1 MKQANQIKNSYN
13 GSLLLLMLFSPIMGV
28 VQLLRNRDE
37 KTLLLFG
44 IVFFGLAGSLYV
56 YRPGSDGEAHLSN
69 AILNYSD
76 MSFNVF
82 LNQFYDLITLNG
94 SHTGA
99 KDIYLHCI
107 SYLAASVFGVPELIH
122 VFAGL
127 ILGYFF
133 TKSILL
139 VLKNNIDTEKSAIL
153 VAFILLFL
161 FFRSLGALNSIRM
174 WTGMWVFFYG
184 TYSYAITEKKK
195 FLAVILFSIIVHFSY
210 VVVLIPFLVSYIL
223 RNRTFVMTG
232 LFFASFG
239 MSLNFASIENILPKT
254 ELVENQQSA
263 NVIASDEDA
272 ERFAER
278 YERQGKVAQNFYV
291 KYGEAFFKSY
301 CVIGLSLLLLFF
313 YNHKKADKKFIFLM
327 ASGLGL
333 MSFSNMVTFSPSLSG
348 RVSTIATVYILAAAI
363 QFLLTIKNYG
373 LNVKKTSLVHRLLV
387 IFLISSIPM
396 VLFQMSYLIQML
408 SFFTLVLPPVS
419 WFLGNADFS
428 IREGIGL
435 LF

>member
-13 GSLLLLMLFSPIMGV
+13 GYLVLLMLFSPILGV

-94 SHTGA
+94 TSVA

-195 FLAVILFSIIVHFSY
+195 FLLVILFSIIVHFSY
-210 VVVLIPFLVSYIL
+210 LIVLIPFLVSYLL

-239 MSLNFASIENILPKT
+239 MSLNFASIENLLPKT

-263 NVIASDEDA
+263 NIITSDEDA

-278 YERQGKVAQNFYV
+278 YERQGQVEQNFYV
-291 KYGEAFFKSY
+291 KYGEGFFKSY
-301 CVIGLSLLLLFF
+301 CVVGLSLLLLFF

-348 RVSTIATVYILAAAI
+348 RMSTIATVFILAAAI
-363 QFLLTIKNYG
+363 QFLLTIKNYK
-373 LNVKKTSLVHRLLV
+373 LNQKKTNLVNRLLV

-428 IREGIGL
+428 IREGISQ

>member
-13 GSLLLLMLFSPIMGV
+13 GYLLLLMLFSPIMGV

-44 IVFFGLAGSLYV
+44 ILFFGIAGSLYV
-56 YRPGSDGEAHLSN
+56 YRPGSDGEAHLTS
-69 AILNYSD
+69 AITYYSD
-76 MSFNVF
+76 MSFSAF
-82 LNQFYDLITLNG
+82 LNQFYDLVTLN
-94 SHTGA
+94 STTGA

-184 TYSYAITEKKK
+184 TYSYAITKKKK

-210 VVVLIPFLVSYIL
+210 LIVLIPFLVSYLL
-223 RNRTFVMTG
+223 RNRTFIMTG

-239 MSLNFASIENILPKT
+239 MSLNFANIENLLPKT
-254 ELVENQQSA
+254 DLVENQQSS
-263 NVIASDEDA
+263 NVITSDEDA

-278 YERQGKVAQNFYV
+278 YESQAKVDKNFYV
-291 KYGEAFFKSY
+291 KYGEGFFMSY
-301 CVIGLSLLLLFF
+301 CIIGLSFFLIIF
-313 YNHKKADKKFIFLM
+313 YNLKEADKKFIFLM

-348 RVSTIATVYILAAAI
+348 RMSTIATVFILAAAI
-363 QFLLTIKNYG
+363 QFLLTIKNYK
-373 LNVKKTSLVHRLLV
+373 LNPKKTNLVNRLLV

-428 IREGIGL
+428 IRDGISH

>member
-1 MKQANQIKNSYN
+1 
-13 GSLLLLMLFSPIMGV
+13 
-28 VQLLRNRDE
+28 
-37 KTLLLFG
+37 
-44 IVFFGLAGSLYV
+44 
-56 YRPGSDGEAHLSN
+56 
-69 AILNYSD
+69 
-76 MSFNVF
+76 
-82 LNQFYDLITLNG
+82 
-94 SHTGA
+94 
-99 KDIYLHCI
+99 
-107 SYLAASVFGVPELIH
+107 
-122 VFAGL
+122 
-127 ILGYFF
+127 
-133 TKSILL
+133 
-139 VLKNNIDTEKSAIL
+139 
-153 VAFILLFL
+153 
-161 FFRSLGALNSIRM
+161 
-174 WTGMWVFFYG
+174 
-184 TYSYAITEKKK
+184 
-195 FLAVILFSIIVHFSY
+195 
-210 VVVLIPFLVSYIL
+210 
-223 RNRTFVMTG
+223 MTG

-254 ELVENQQSA
+254 DLVENQQSA

-278 YERQGKVAQNFYV
+278 YENQAKVDKNFYV

-301 CVIGLSLLLLFF
+301 CVVGLSLLLLFF

-348 RVSTIATVYILAAAI
+348 RMSTIATVFILAAAI

-373 LNVKKTSLVHRLLV
+373 LNVKKMNLVHRLLV

-428 IREGIGL
+428 IREGISQ

>member
-13 GSLLLLMLFSPIMGV
+13 GYLLLLMLFSPIIGV

-44 IVFFGLAGSLYV
+44 IVFFGLAGSVYV

-82 LNQFYDLITLNG
+82 LNQFYDLATFNG
-94 SHTGA
+94 TSAA

-127 ILGYFF
+127 VLGYFF

-153 VAFILLFL
+153 AAFILLFI

-184 TYSYAITEKKK
+184 TYSYAITKKKK

-210 VVVLIPFLVSYIL
+210 VIVLIPFLVSYL
-223 RNRTFVMTG
+223 FRNRTFVMTG

-239 MSLNFASIENILPKT
+239 MSLNFASIENLLPQKD
-254 ELVENQQSA
+254 LVESQQNSY
-263 NVIASDEDA
+263 VIASDEDA

-278 YERQGKVAQNFYV
+278 YERQGKVEKNFYV
-291 KYGEAFFKSY
+291 KYGEDFFNSY
-301 CVIGLSLLLLFF
+301 CVVGLSLLLLFF

-333 MSFSNMVTFSPSLSG
+333 MSFSNMVTFSPSLSD
-348 RVSTIATVYILAAAI
+348 RVSTIASVYILAAAI
-363 QFLLTIKNYG
+363 QFLLTLKNYK
-373 LNVKKTSLVHRLLV
+373 LNQKKTNLVHRLLV

-396 VLFQMSYLIQML
+396 VLFHMSYLIQML
-408 SFFTLVLPPVS
+408 SFFTLVLSPVS

-428 IREGIGL
+428 IREAIGF

>member
-1 MKQANQIKNSYN
+1 MKQANQIKKSYN
-13 GSLLLLMLFSPIMGV
+13 GYLLLLMLFSPIIGV

-44 IVFFGLAGSLYV
+44 IIFFGLAGSVYV
-56 YRPGSDGEAHLSN
+56 YTPGSDGETHLTN
-69 AILNYSD
+69 AILHYTD
-76 MSFNVF
+76 MSAKVFFNE
-82 LNQFYDLITLNG
+82 FYDLATFNG
-94 SHTGA
+94 TSAA

-127 ILGYFF
+127 ILGFF
-133 TKSILL
+133 FIKSILL

-153 VAFILLFL
+153 AAFIILFI

-184 TYSYAITEKKK
+184 TYSYVITKKKK
-195 FLAVILFSIIVHFSY
+195 FLAVILLSIIVHFSY
-210 VVVLIPFLVSYIL
+210 LIVLIPFLVSYIL

-239 MSLNFASIENILPKT
+239 MSLNFASIENLLPQT
-254 ELVENQQSA
+254 DLVESQQKSY
-263 NVIASDEDA
+263 VIASDEDA

-278 YERQGKVAQNFYV
+278 YERQGKVAQNFYT
-291 KYGEAFFKSY
+291 KYGEGLFNSY
-301 CVIGLSLLLLFF
+301 CVVGLSLLLLFF

-333 MSFSNMVTFSPSLSG
+333 MSFSNMVTFSSSLSD

-373 LNVKKTSLVHRLLV
+373 LNVKKMNLVHRLLV

-396 VLFQMSYLIQML
+396 LLFQMSYLIQML
-408 SFFTLVLPPVS
+408 SFFILVFPPVS
-419 WFLGNADFS
+419 WFLGSADFS
-428 IREGIGL
+428 IREVIGL

>member
-13 GSLLLLMLFSPIMGV
+13 GYLLLLMLFSPIIGV

-44 IVFFGLAGSLYV
+44 IIFFGLAGSVYV
-56 YRPGSDGEAHLSN
+56 YRPGSDGETHLTN
-69 AILNYSD
+69 AILHYTD
-76 MSFNVF
+76 MSAKVFFNE
-82 LNQFYDLITLNG
+82 FYDLATFNG
-94 SHTGA
+94 TSAA

-127 ILGYFF
+127 ILGFFF

-153 VAFILLFL
+153 AAFILLFI

-184 TYSYAITEKKK
+184 TYSYVITKKKK

-210 VVVLIPFLVSYIL
+210 LIVLIPFLVSYIL

-239 MSLNFASIENILPKT
+239 MSLNFASIENLLPQT
-254 ELVENQQSA
+254 DLVESQQKSY
-263 NVIASDEDA
+263 VIASDEDA

-291 KYGEAFFKSY
+291 KYGEGLFNSY
-301 CVIGLSLLLLFF
+301 CVVGLSLLLLFF

-333 MSFSNMVTFSPSLSG
+333 MSFSNMVTFSSSLSD

-373 LNVKKTSLVHRLLV
+373 LNVKKMNLVHRLLV

-408 SFFTLVLPPVS
+408 SFFIFVLPPVS

>member
-13 GSLLLLMLFSPIMGV
+13 GYLLLLMLFSPIMGV

-44 IVFFGLAGSLYV
+44 ILFFGIVGSLYV

-82 LNQFYDLITLNG
+82 LNQFYDLVTLN
-94 SHTGA
+94 STTGA

-139 VLKNNIDTEKSAIL
+139 VLKNNIDKEKSGIL

-184 TYSYAITEKKK
+184 TYSYAITKKKK

-210 VVVLIPFLVSYIL
+210 LIVLIPFLVSYLL

-239 MSLNFASIENILPKT
+239 MSLNFASIENLLPKT
-254 ELVENQQSA
+254 DLVENQQSA

-278 YERQGKVAQNFYV
+278 YENQAKVDKNFYV

-301 CVIGLSLLLLFF
+301 CVVGLSLLLLFF

-348 RVSTIATVYILAAAI
+348 RMSTIATVFILAAAI
-363 QFLLTIKNYG
+363 QFLLTIKNYR
-373 LNVKKTSLVHRLLV
+373 LNPKNTSLVHRLLV

-408 SFFTLVLPPVS
+408 SFFTLVLPPLS
-419 WFLGNADFS
+419 WVLGDSDFS
-428 IREGIGL
+428 IREGISH
-435 LF
+435 FF

>member
-1 MKQANQIKNSYN
+1 MKQAKQIKNSYN
-13 GSLLLLMLFSPIMGV
+13 GYLLLLMLFSPIMGV

-44 IVFFGLAGSLYV
+44 ILFFGLAGSLYV

-94 SHTGA
+94 TSAA

-107 SYLAASVFGVPELIH
+107 SYLAASVFGIPELIH

-139 VLKNNIDTEKSAIL
+139 VLKNNIDTEKSGVL

-184 TYSYAITEKKK
+184 TYSYAITKKKK

-210 VVVLIPFLVSYIL
+210 LIVLIPFLVSYIL
-223 RNRTFVMTG
+223 KNRTFVMTG

-239 MSLNFASIENILPKT
+239 MSLNFANIENILPKT
-254 ELVENQQSA
+254 ELVENQQNSY
-263 NVIASDEDA
+263 VIASDEDV

-278 YERQGKVAQNFYV
+278 YENQAKVDKNFYV

-419 WFLGNADFS
+419 WLLGNADFS

>member
-13 GSLLLLMLFSPIMGV
+13 GYLLLLMLFSPIMGV

-56 YRPGSDGEAHLSN
+56 YSPGSDGATHLAN
-69 AILNYSD
+69 AIANYSN

-82 LNQFYDLITLNG
+82 INQFYDLITLNG
-94 SHTGA
+94 TSAA

-107 SYLAASVFGVPELIH
+107 SYLAASVFGIPELIH

-139 VLKNNIDTEKSAIL
+139 VLKNNIDTEKSGVL

-184 TYSYAITEKKK
+184 TYSYAITKKKK

-210 VVVLIPFLVSYIL
+210 LIVLIPFLVSYIL
-223 RNRTFVMTG
+223 KNRTFVMTS

-239 MSLNFASIENILPKT
+239 MSLNFASIENLLPKT
-254 ELVENQQSA
+254 DLVENQQSA

-278 YERQGKVAQNFYV
+278 YENQAKVDKNFYV

-301 CVIGLSLLLLFF
+301 CVVGLSLLLLFF

-333 MSFSNMVTFSPSLSG
+333 MSFSNMVTFSSSLSHNCKYHK
-348 RVSTIATVYILAAAI
+348 RKPTFLST
-363 QFLLTIKNYG
+363 F
-373 LNVKKTSLVHRLLV
+373 
-387 IFLISSIPM
+387 
-396 VLFQMSYLIQML
+396 
-408 SFFTLVLPPVS
+408 
-419 WFLGNADFS
+419 
-428 IREGIGL
+428 
-435 LF
+435 

>member
-1 MKQANQIKNSYN
+1 MKQASQIKNSYN
-13 GSLLLLMLFSPIMGV
+13 GYLILLMLFSPIMGV
-28 VQLLRNRDE
+28 VKLLRNRDE

-44 IVFFGLAGSLYV
+44 IIFFGIAGSLYV
-56 YRPGSDGEAHLSN
+56 YRPGSDGEAHLSS
-69 AILNYSD
+69 ALTYYSD
-76 MSFNVF
+76 MSFNAF
-82 LNQFYDLITLNG
+82 INQFYDLVTLN
-94 SHTGA
+94 STTGA

-139 VLKNNIDTEKSAIL
+139 VLKNNIDKEKSGIL

-184 TYSYAITEKKK
+184 TYSYVITKKKK
-195 FLAVILFSIIVHFSY
+195 FLLVILFSIIVHFSY
-210 VVVLIPFLVSYIL
+210 VIVLIPFLVSYIL
-223 RNRTFVMTG
+223 RNKTFVMTG
-232 LFFASFG
+232 LFLASFG
-239 MSLNFASIENILPKT
+239 LSLNFESVENLLPKT
-254 ELVENQQSA
+254 DLVERQQSA
-263 NVIASDEDA
+263 NVITSDEDA

-278 YERQGKVAQNFYV
+278 FERQGKVAQNFYV
-291 KYGEAFFKSY
+291 KYGEGFFKSY
-301 CVIGLSLLLLFF
+301 CIIGLTFLLIIF
-313 YNHKKADKKFIFLM
+313 YNLKKADKKFIFLM

-333 MSFSNMVTFSPSLSG
+333 LSFSNMVTFSPSLAG
-348 RVSTIATVYILAAAI
+348 RMSTIATVFILAAAI

-373 LNVKKTSLVHRLLV
+373 LNRKKTNLVNRLLV

-428 IREGIGL
+428 IRDGISH

>member
-13 GSLLLLMLFSPIMGV
+13 GYLLLLMLFSPIMGV

-44 IVFFGLAGSLYV
+44 ILFFGIVGSLYV
-56 YRPGSDGEAHLSN
+56 YRPGSDGEAHLSK

-94 SHTGA
+94 SQTGA

-133 TKSILL
+133 TKSALL
-139 VLKNNIDTEKSAIL
+139 VLKNRLTIKKSSIL
-153 VAFILLFL
+153 TAFIILFI
-161 FFRSLGALNSIRM
+161 FDRSLGALNSIRM

-184 TYSYAITEKKK
+184 TYSYAITKKKK

-210 VVVLIPFLVSYIL
+210 LIVLIPFLVSYIL
-223 RNRTFVMTG
+223 RNRRYIMTAIY
-232 LFFASFG
+232 LVSFG
-239 MSLNFASIENILPKT
+239 LSLDFSSVENYLPQT
-254 ELVENQQSA
+254 DLVESQQKS
-263 NVIASDEDA
+263 NVIDSEEKA
-272 ERFAER
+272 EFFQEKAAIANSV
-278 YERQGKVAQNFYV
+278 QKNFYV
-291 KYGEAFFKSY
+291 TYGEGFYKEY
-301 CVIGLSLLLLFF
+301 CIVGLSFILLLF
-313 YNHKKADKKFIFLM
+313 YNSKKADKKFIFLF
-327 ASGLGL
+327 ASGIGL
-333 MSFSNMVTFSPSLSG
+333 YTFSNLVTFSPSLAG
-348 RVSTIATVYILAAAI
+348 RIKTIASLFILVSSI
-363 QFLLTIKNYG
+363 QLLFTIARYKLSRQKLKL
-373 LNVKKTSLVHRLLV
+373 LNVGLV
-387 IFLISSIPM
+387 IFLISSLPM
-396 VLFQMSYLIQML
+396 FLFQFSYLIQML
-408 SFFTLVLPPVS
+408 SFFSIILAPVS
-419 WFLGNADFS
+419 WLLGDADIS
-428 IREGIGL
+428 IREFFNY

>member
-1 MKQANQIKNSYN
+1 MKQSNQIKNSYN
-13 GSLLLLMLFSPIMGV
+13 GYLLLLMLFSPIMGV

-44 IVFFGLAGSLYV
+44 IIFFGLAGSLYV
-56 YRPGSDGEAHLSN
+56 YRPGSDGETHLTN
-69 AILNYSD
+69 AILHYTD
-76 MSFNVF
+76 MSAKVFFNE
-82 LNQFYDLITLNG
+82 FYDLATLNG
-94 SHTGA
+94 TSA
-99 KDIYLHCI
+99 ANDIYLHCL

-184 TYSYAITEKKK
+184 TYSYAITKKKK

-210 VVVLIPFLVSYIL
+210 VIVLIPFLVSYLL

-239 MSLNFASIENILPKT
+239 MSLNFASIENLLPKT
-254 ELVENQQSA
+254 DLVERQQSA
-263 NVIASDEDA
+263 NVITSDEDA
-272 ERFAER
+272 ERFAKR
-278 YERQGKVAQNFYV
+278 YERQGQVEQNFYV
-291 KYGEAFFKSY
+291 KYGEGFFKSY
-301 CVIGLSLLLLFF
+301 CVLGLSLLLLFF

-333 MSFSNMVTFSPSLSG
+333 MSFSNMVTFSPSLLG
-348 RVSTIATVYILAAAI
+348 RMSTIATVFILAAAI
-363 QFLLTIKNYG
+363 QFLLTIKNYK
-373 LNVKKTSLVHRLLV
+373 LNQKKTNLINRLLV

-396 VLFQMSYLIQML
+396 VLFQMSYLIQIL

-428 IREGIGL
+428 IREGISH